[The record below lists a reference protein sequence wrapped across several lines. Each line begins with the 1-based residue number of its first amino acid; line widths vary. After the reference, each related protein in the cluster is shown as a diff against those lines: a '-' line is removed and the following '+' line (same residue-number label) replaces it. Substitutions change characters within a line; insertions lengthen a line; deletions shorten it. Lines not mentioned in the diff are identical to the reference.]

1 MKKNTN
7 SKNKVSDGG
16 GGDITIT
23 TTKTTTPSS
32 NSIYKDNTALDENA
46 KYGYNKNND
55 EESTN
60 NGVNNANSNTNVST
74 NKGANTEITEFP
86 VIIRTSWSAVMRS
99 LLPLSI
105 WFLFHPLDQ
114 NTPTLTRNYFLWL
127 LSNNRRSLMLINAEI
142 NPGEL
147 WLY

>member
-1 MKKNTN
+1 MMNPLQRLRL
-7 SKNKVSDGG
+7 VPRFH
-16 GGDITIT
+16 TIVFQR
-23 TTKTTTPSS
+23 
-32 NSIYKDNTALDENA
+32 NLLLL
-46 KYGYNKNND
+46 
-55 EESTN
+55 STN

-99 LLPLSI
+99 LFSLSI
-105 WFLFHPLDQ
+105 WLLFHPLDQ

-127 LSNNRRSLMLINAEI
+127 LSNNQRSLMLINAEI
-142 NPGEL
+142 NPGES